1 MRSAAR
7 NSGNEDIRM
16 IRFYN
21 GRVLTFDGSAD
32 ITQTEVWTDGG
43 VICYVGAAPE
53 KRPGF
58 EREIDLNGDLL
69 IPGFKDAHTHSGM
82 TFLRSLAD
90 DMPLDKWLSEQVWPR
105 EARLSPDGLYIMT
118 RLAVMEYLTSGIT
131 SCFDMYFHNDAFI
144 RACVDSGFRAVL
156 CGDMNNFDR
165 DYTEL
170 EDKFLRYNKTH
181 ELISYRLGFHAEYT
195 TSKERM
201 EFVASLVQKYREPMF
216 VHSSETSA
224 EVSGCIERY
233 GVTPTVL
240 FDKLGMYDY
249 GGGGFHCVHM
259 SDEDIEIFKKRGLWA
274 VLNPASNLKLASG
287 IAPVKR
293 FLDEGINLALGT
305 DGAGSNNALDM
316 FREMYLTSVLAKYRE
331 RDASAVDALS
341 VLKMACVGGAR
352 AIGLDDCDAIAV
364 GKKADLAVIDLH
376 KPNMRPINNIAKN
389 IVYSGSK
396 DNVRLTMVNGRVL
409 YENGEFFI
417 GEDAGRIY
425 DEAEKIMETIRS

>member
-1 MRSAAR
+1 
-7 NSGNEDIRM
+7 M

-21 GRVLTFDGSAD
+21 GKILTFENENEVKISEA
-32 ITQTEVWTDGG
+32 EVWTDGA
-43 VICYVGAAPE
+43 VICRVGETPE
-53 KRPGF
+53 TLPQF
-58 EREIDLNGDLL
+58 EREIDLRGDLL
-69 IPGFKDAHTHSGM
+69 IPGFKNAHTHSGM

-90 DMPLDKWLSEQVWPR
+90 DMPLDKWLSEQVWPH
-105 EARLSPDGLYIMT
+105 EARLSPDGLYVMT

-131 SCFDMYFHNDAFI
+131 SCFDMYFHNDAFVK
-144 RACVDSGFRAVL
+144 ACIDSGFRAVL

-195 TSKERM
+195 TSLERM

-216 VHSSETSA
+216 THSSETRA
-224 EVSGCIERY
+224 EVDGCIERH

-240 FDKLGMYDY
+240 FDRLGMYDY

-259 SDEDIEIFKKRGLWA
+259 SDEDIGIFKKRGLWA

-293 FLDEGINLALGT
+293 FLDEGIGLALGT

-316 FREMYLTSVLAKYRE
+316 FREMYLTSVLPKYRE
-331 RDASAVDALS
+331 NDASAVDARS
-341 VLKMACVGGAR
+341 VLRMACVGGAR
-352 AIGLDDCDAIAV
+352 AMGLCDCDGIAA

-376 KPNMRPINNIAKN
+376 RPNMRPINNVPKN

-396 DNVRLTMVNGRVL
+396 ENVRLTMVNGRVL

-417 GEDAGRIY
+417 GEEPEKLYA
-425 DEAEKIMETIRS
+425 EAEKIMETIRS

>member
-1 MRSAAR
+1 
-7 NSGNEDIRM
+7 M

-21 GRVLTFDGSAD
+21 GKILTFENENEVKISEA
-32 ITQTEVWTDGG
+32 EVWTDGA
-43 VICYVGAAPE
+43 VICRVGETPE
-53 KRPGF
+53 TLPQF
-58 EREIDLNGDLL
+58 EREIDLRGDLL
-69 IPGFKDAHTHSGM
+69 IPGFKNAHTHSGM

-90 DMPLDKWLSEQVWPR
+90 DMPLDKWLSEQVWPH
-105 EARLSPDGLYIMT
+105 EARLSPDGLYVMT

-131 SCFDMYFHNDAFI
+131 SCFDMYFHNDAFV
-144 RACVDSGFRAVL
+144 RACIDSGFRAVL

-195 TSKERM
+195 TSLERM

-216 VHSSETSA
+216 THSSETRA
-224 EVSGCIERY
+224 EVDGCIERH

-240 FDKLGMYDY
+240 FDRLGMYDY

-259 SDEDIEIFKKRGLWA
+259 SDEDIGIFKKRGLWA

-293 FLDEGINLALGT
+293 FLDEGISLALGT

-316 FREMYLTSVLAKYRE
+316 FREMYLTSVLPKYRE
-331 RDASAVDALS
+331 NDASAVDARS
-341 VLKMACVGGAR
+341 VLRMACVGGAR
-352 AIGLDDCDAIAV
+352 AMGLCDCDGIAA

-376 KPNMRPINNIAKN
+376 RPNMRPINNIPKN

-396 DNVRLTMVNGRVL
+396 ENVRLTMVNGRVL

-417 GEDAGRIY
+417 GEEPEKIY
-425 DEAEKIMETIRS
+425 AEAEKIMETIRS

>member
-1 MRSAAR
+1 
-7 NSGNEDIRM
+7 M

-21 GRVLTFDGSAD
+21 GKILTFENENEVKISEA
-32 ITQTEVWTDGG
+32 EVWTDGA
-43 VICYVGAAPE
+43 VICRVGETPE
-53 KRPGF
+53 TLPQF
-58 EREIDLNGDLL
+58 EREIDLRGDLL
-69 IPGFKDAHTHSGM
+69 IPGFKNAHTHSGM

-90 DMPLDKWLSEQVWPR
+90 DMPLDKWLSEQVWPH
-105 EARLSPDGLYIMT
+105 EARLSPDGLYVMT

-131 SCFDMYFHNDAFI
+131 SCFDMYFHNDAFV

-195 TSKERM
+195 TSLERM

-216 VHSSETSA
+216 THSSETRA
-224 EVSGCIERY
+224 EVDGCIERH

-240 FDKLGMYDY
+240 FDRLGMYDY

-293 FLDEGINLALGT
+293 FLDEGIGLALGT

-316 FREMYLTSVLAKYRE
+316 FREMYLTSVLPKYRE
-331 RDASAVDALS
+331 NDASAVDARS
-341 VLKMACVGGAR
+341 VLRMACVGGAR
-352 AIGLDDCDAIAV
+352 AMGLCNCDGIAA

-376 KPNMRPINNIAKN
+376 RPNMRPINNIPKN

-396 DNVRLTMVNGRVL
+396 ENVRLTMVNGRVL

-417 GEDAGRIY
+417 GEDPEKIY
-425 DEAEKIMETIRS
+425 AEAEKIMETIRS

>member
-1 MRSAAR
+1 
-7 NSGNEDIRM
+7 M

-21 GRVLTFDGSAD
+21 GKILTFENENEVKISEA
-32 ITQTEVWTDGG
+32 EVWTDGA
-43 VICYVGAAPE
+43 VICRVGETPE
-53 KRPGF
+53 TLPQF
-58 EREIDLNGDLL
+58 EREIDLRGDLL
-69 IPGFKDAHTHSGM
+69 IPGFKNAHTHSGM

-90 DMPLDKWLSEQVWPR
+90 DMPLDKWLSEQVWPH
-105 EARLSPDGLYIMT
+105 EARLSPDGLYVMT

-131 SCFDMYFHNDAFI
+131 SCFDMYFHNDAFV
-144 RACVDSGFRAVL
+144 RACIDSGFRAVL

-195 TSKERM
+195 TSLERM

-216 VHSSETSA
+216 THSSETRA
-224 EVSGCIERY
+224 EVDGCIERH

-240 FDKLGMYDY
+240 FDRLGMYDY

-259 SDEDIEIFKKRGLWA
+259 SDEDIGIFKKRGLWA

-293 FLDEGINLALGT
+293 FLDEGIGLALGT

-316 FREMYLTSVLAKYRE
+316 FREMYLTSVLPKYRE
-331 RDASAVDALS
+331 NDASAVDARS
-341 VLKMACVGGAR
+341 VLRMACVGGAR
-352 AIGLDDCDAIAV
+352 AMGLCDCDGIAA

-376 KPNMRPINNIAKN
+376 RPNMRPINNIPKN

-396 DNVRLTMVNGRVL
+396 ENVRLTMVNGRVL

-417 GEDAGRIY
+417 GEEPEKIY
-425 DEAEKIMETIRS
+425 AEAEKIMETIRS

>member
-1 MRSAAR
+1 
-7 NSGNEDIRM
+7 M

-21 GRVLTFDGSAD
+21 GKILTFENENEVKISEA
-32 ITQTEVWTDGG
+32 EVWTDGA
-43 VICYVGAAPE
+43 VICRVGETPE
-53 KRPGF
+53 TMPQF
-58 EREIDLNGDLL
+58 EREIDLRGDLL
-69 IPGFKDAHTHSGM
+69 IPGFKNAHTHSGL

-90 DMPLDKWLSEQVWPR
+90 DMPLDKWLSEQVWPH
-105 EARLSPDGLYIMT
+105 EARLSPDGLYVMT

-131 SCFDMYFHNDAFI
+131 SCFDMYFHSDAFV
-144 RACVDSGFRAVL
+144 RACIDSGFRAVL

-195 TSKERM
+195 TSLERM

-216 VHSSETSA
+216 THSSETRA
-224 EVSGCIERY
+224 EVDGCIERH

-240 FDKLGMYDY
+240 FDRLGMYDY

-259 SDEDIEIFKKRGLWA
+259 SDEDIGIFKKRGLWA

-293 FLDEGINLALGT
+293 FLDEGISLALGT

-316 FREMYLTSVLAKYRE
+316 FREMYLTSVLPKYRE
-331 RDASAVDALS
+331 NDASAVDARS
-341 VLKMACVGGAR
+341 VLRMACVGGAR
-352 AIGLDDCDAIAV
+352 AMGLCDCDGIAA

-376 KPNMRPINNIAKN
+376 RPNMRPINNIPKN

-396 DNVRLTMVNGRVL
+396 ENVRLTMVNGRVL

-417 GEDAGRIY
+417 GEEPEKIY
-425 DEAEKIMETIRS
+425 AEAEKIMETIRS

>member
-1 MRSAAR
+1 
-7 NSGNEDIRM
+7 M

-21 GRVLTFDGSAD
+21 GKILTFENENEIKISEA
-32 ITQTEVWTDGG
+32 EVWTDGA
-43 VICYVGAAPE
+43 VICRVGETPE
-53 KRPGF
+53 TLPQF
-58 EREIDLNGDLL
+58 EREIDLRGDLL
-69 IPGFKDAHTHSGM
+69 IPGFKNAHTHSGM

-90 DMPLDKWLSEQVWPR
+90 DMPLDKWLSEQVWPH
-105 EARLSPDGLYIMT
+105 EARLSPDGLYVMT

-131 SCFDMYFHNDAFI
+131 SCFDMYFHNDAFVK
-144 RACVDSGFRAVL
+144 ACIDSGFRAVL

-195 TSKERM
+195 TSLERM

-216 VHSSETSA
+216 THSSETRA
-224 EVSGCIERY
+224 EVDGCIERH

-240 FDKLGMYDY
+240 FDRLGMYDY

-259 SDEDIEIFKKRGLWA
+259 SDEDIGIFKKRGLWA

-293 FLDEGINLALGT
+293 FLDEGVGLALGT

-316 FREMYLTSVLAKYRE
+316 FREMYLTSVLPKYRE
-331 RDASAVDALS
+331 NDASAVDARSILR
-341 VLKMACVGGAR
+341 MACVGGAR
-352 AIGLDDCDAIAV
+352 AMGLCDCDGIAA
-364 GKKADLAVIDLH
+364 GKKADLAVIDLRR
-376 KPNMRPINNIAKN
+376 PNMRPINNIPKN

-396 DNVRLTMVNGRVL
+396 ENVRLTMVNGRVL

-417 GEDAGRIY
+417 GEEPEKIY
-425 DEAEKIMETIRS
+425 AEAEKIMETIRS

>member
-1 MRSAAR
+1 
-7 NSGNEDIRM
+7 M

-21 GRVLTFDGSAD
+21 GKILTFENENEVKISEA
-32 ITQTEVWTDGG
+32 EVWTDGA
-43 VICYVGAAPE
+43 VICRVGETPE
-53 KRPGF
+53 TLPQF
-58 EREIDLNGDLL
+58 EREIDLRGDLL
-69 IPGFKDAHTHSGM
+69 IPGFKNAHTHSGM

-90 DMPLDKWLSEQVWPR
+90 DMPLDKWLSEQVWPH
-105 EARLSPDGLYIMT
+105 EARLSPDGLYVMT

-131 SCFDMYFHNDAFI
+131 SCFDMYFHNDAFV
-144 RACVDSGFRAVL
+144 RACIDSGFRAVL

-195 TSKERM
+195 TSLERM

-216 VHSSETSA
+216 THSSETRA
-224 EVSGCIERY
+224 EVDGCIERH

-240 FDKLGMYDY
+240 FDRLGMYDY

-316 FREMYLTSVLAKYRE
+316 FREMYLTSVLPKYRE
-331 RDASAVDALS
+331 NDASAVDARS
-341 VLKMACVGGAR
+341 VLRMACVGGAR
-352 AIGLDDCDAIAV
+352 AMGLCDCDGIAA

-376 KPNMRPINNIAKN
+376 RPNMRPINNIPKN

-396 DNVRLTMVNGRVL
+396 ENVRLTMVNGRIL

-417 GEDAGRIY
+417 GEEPEKIY
-425 DEAEKIMETIRS
+425 AEAEKIMETIRS

>member
-1 MRSAAR
+1 
-7 NSGNEDIRM
+7 M

-131 SCFDMYFHNDAFI
+131 SCFDMYFHNDAFV
-144 RACVDSGFRAVL
+144 RACIDSGFRAVL

-170 EDKFLRYNKTH
+170 EDKFLRYNKMH

-201 EFVASLVQKYREPMF
+201 EFVASLVQKYHEPMF

>member
-1 MRSAAR
+1 
-7 NSGNEDIRM
+7 M

-131 SCFDMYFHNDAFI
+131 SCFDMYFHNDAFV
-144 RACVDSGFRAVL
+144 RACIDSDFRAVL

-240 FDKLGMYDY
+240 FDMLGMYDY

>member
-1 MRSAAR
+1 
-7 NSGNEDIRM
+7 M

-131 SCFDMYFHNDAFI
+131 SCFDMYFHNDAFV
-144 RACVDSGFRAVL
+144 RACIDSGFRAVL

-249 GGGGFHCVHM
+249 GGGGVHCVHM

>member
-1 MRSAAR
+1 
-7 NSGNEDIRM
+7 M

-21 GRVLTFDGSAD
+21 GKILTFENENEVKISEA
-32 ITQTEVWTDGG
+32 EVWTDGA
-43 VICYVGAAPE
+43 VICRVGETPE
-53 KRPGF
+53 TLPQF
-58 EREIDLNGDLL
+58 EREIDLRGDLL
-69 IPGFKDAHTHSGM
+69 IPGFKNAHTHSGM

-90 DMPLDKWLSEQVWPR
+90 DMPLDKWLSDQVWPH
-105 EARLSPDGLYIMT
+105 EASLSPDGLYVMT

-131 SCFDMYFHNDAFI
+131 SCFDMYFHNDAFV
-144 RACVDSGFRAVL
+144 RACIDSGFRAVL

-195 TSKERM
+195 TSLERM

-216 VHSSETSA
+216 THSSETRA
-224 EVSGCIERY
+224 EVDGCIERH

-240 FDKLGMYDY
+240 FDRLGMYDY

-259 SDEDIEIFKKRGLWA
+259 SDEDIGIFKKRGLWA

-293 FLDEGINLALGT
+293 FLDEGIGLALGT

-316 FREMYLTSVLAKYRE
+316 FREMYLTSVLPKYRE
-331 RDASAVDALS
+331 NDASAVDARS
-341 VLKMACVGGAR
+341 VLRMACVGGAR
-352 AIGLDDCDAIAV
+352 AMGLCDCDGIAA

-376 KPNMRPINNIAKN
+376 RPNMRPINNIPKN

-396 DNVRLTMVNGRVL
+396 ENVRLTMVNGRVL

-417 GEDAGRIY
+417 GEEPEKIY
-425 DEAEKIMETIRS
+425 AEAEKIMETIRS

>member
-1 MRSAAR
+1 
-7 NSGNEDIRM
+7 M

-21 GRVLTFDGSAD
+21 GKILTFENENEVKISEA
-32 ITQTEVWTDGG
+32 EVWTDGA
-43 VICYVGAAPE
+43 VICHVGETPE
-53 KRPGF
+53 TLPQF
-58 EREIDLNGDLL
+58 EREIDLRGDLL
-69 IPGFKDAHTHSGM
+69 IPGFKNAHTHSGM

-90 DMPLDKWLSEQVWPR
+90 DMPLDKWLSEQVWPH
-105 EARLSPDGLYIMT
+105 EARLSPDGLYVMT

-131 SCFDMYFHNDAFI
+131 SCFDMYFHNDAFV
-144 RACVDSGFRAVL
+144 RACIDSGFRAVL

-195 TSKERM
+195 TSLERM

-216 VHSSETSA
+216 THSSETRA
-224 EVSGCIERY
+224 EVDGCIERH

-240 FDKLGMYDY
+240 FDRLGMYDY

-293 FLDEGINLALGT
+293 FLDEGIGLALGT

-316 FREMYLTSVLAKYRE
+316 FREMYLTSVLPKYRE
-331 RDASAVDALS
+331 NDASAVDARS
-341 VLKMACVGGAR
+341 VLRMACVGGAR
-352 AIGLDDCDAIAV
+352 AMGLCDCDGIAA

-376 KPNMRPINNIAKN
+376 RPNMRPINNIPKN

-396 DNVRLTMVNGRVL
+396 ENVRLTMVNGRVL

-417 GEDAGRIY
+417 GEEPEKIY
-425 DEAEKIMETIRS
+425 AEAEKVMETIRS

>member
-1 MRSAAR
+1 
-7 NSGNEDIRM
+7 M

-21 GRVLTFDGSAD
+21 GRVLTLDGPAE

-43 VICYVGAAPE
+43 TICHVGDAPE
-53 KRPGF
+53 ERPVF

-69 IPGFKDAHTHSGM
+69 MPGFKDAHTHSGM

-105 EARLSPDGLYIMT
+105 EARLSPDGLYVMT

-131 SCFDMYFHNDAFI
+131 SCFDMYFHNDAFV
-144 RACVDSGFRAVL
+144 RACIDSGFRAVL

-195 TSKERM
+195 TSMERM

-216 VHSSETSA
+216 VHSSETRS

-240 FDKLGMYDY
+240 FDRLGMYDY

-259 SDEDIEIFKKRGLWA
+259 SDEDVEIFKRRGLWA

-287 IAPVKR
+287 IAPVKQ
-293 FLDEGINLALGT
+293 FLDEGIGLALGT

-331 RDASAVDALS
+331 NDASAVDALR
-341 VLKMACVGGAR
+341 VLEMACVGGAR
-352 AIGLDDCDAIAV
+352 AMGLGSCDAIAT
-364 GKKADLAVIDLH
+364 GKKADLTVIDLH
-376 KPNMRPINNIAKN
+376 KPNMRPVNNIAKN

>member
-1 MRSAAR
+1 
-7 NSGNEDIRM
+7 M

-131 SCFDMYFHNDAFI
+131 SCFDMYFHNDAFV
-144 RACVDSGFRAVL
+144 RACIDSGFRAVL

-170 EDKFLRYNKTH
+170 EDKFLRYNKMH

>member
-1 MRSAAR
+1 
-7 NSGNEDIRM
+7 M

-21 GRVLTFDGSAD
+21 GKILIFENETEVKISEA
-32 ITQTEVWTDGG
+32 EVWTDGA
-43 VICYVGAAPE
+43 VICRVGETPE
-53 KRPGF
+53 TLPQF
-58 EREIDLNGDLL
+58 EREIDLRGDLL
-69 IPGFKDAHTHSGM
+69 IPGFKNAHTHSGM

-90 DMPLDKWLSEQVWPR
+90 DMPLDKWLSEQVWPH
-105 EARLSPDGLYIMT
+105 EARLSPDGLYVMT
-118 RLAVMEYLTSGIT
+118 RLAIMEYLMSGIT
-131 SCFDMYFHNDAFI
+131 SCFDMYFHNDAFV
-144 RACVDSGFRAVL
+144 RACIDSGFRAVL

-195 TSKERM
+195 TSLERM

-216 VHSSETSA
+216 THSSETRA
-224 EVSGCIERY
+224 EVDGCIERH

-240 FDKLGMYDY
+240 FDRLGMYDY

-287 IAPVKR
+287 IAHVKR
-293 FLDEGINLALGT
+293 FLDEGIGLALGT

-316 FREMYLTSVLAKYRE
+316 FREMYLTSVLPKYRE
-331 RDASAVDALS
+331 NDASAVDARS
-341 VLKMACVGGAR
+341 VLRMACVGGAR
-352 AIGLDDCDAIAV
+352 AMGLCDCDGIAA

-376 KPNMRPINNIAKN
+376 RPYMRPINNIPKN

-396 DNVRLTMVNGRVL
+396 ENVRLTMVNGRIL

-417 GEDAGRIY
+417 GEEPEKIY
-425 DEAEKIMETIRS
+425 AEAEKIMETIRS

>member
-1 MRSAAR
+1 
-7 NSGNEDIRM
+7 M

-21 GRVLTFDGSAD
+21 GKILTFENENEVKISEA
-32 ITQTEVWTDGG
+32 EVWTDGA
-43 VICYVGAAPE
+43 VICRVGETPE
-53 KRPGF
+53 TLPQF
-58 EREIDLNGDLL
+58 EREIDLRGDLL
-69 IPGFKDAHTHSGM
+69 IPGFKNAHTHSGM

-105 EARLSPDGLYIMT
+105 EARLSPDGLYVMT

-131 SCFDMYFHNDAFI
+131 SCFDMYFHNDAFV
-144 RACVDSGFRAVL
+144 RACIDSGFRAVL
-156 CGDMNNFDR
+156 CGDMNNFDH

-195 TSKERM
+195 TSLERM

-216 VHSSETSA
+216 THSSETRA
-224 EVSGCIERY
+224 EVDGCIERH

-240 FDKLGMYDY
+240 FDRLGMYDY

-316 FREMYLTSVLAKYRE
+316 FREMYLTSVLPKYRE
-331 RDASAVDALS
+331 NDASAVDARS
-341 VLKMACVGGAR
+341 VLRMACVGGAR
-352 AIGLDDCDAIAV
+352 AMGLCDCDGIAA

-376 KPNMRPINNIAKN
+376 RPNMRPINNIPKN

-396 DNVRLTMVNGRVL
+396 ENVRLTMVNGRVL

-417 GEDAGRIY
+417 GEEPEKIY
-425 DEAEKIMETIRS
+425 AEAEKVMETIRS

>member
-1 MRSAAR
+1 
-7 NSGNEDIRM
+7 M

-21 GRVLTFDGSAD
+21 GRVPTFDGSAD

-131 SCFDMYFHNDAFI
+131 SCFDMYFHNDAFV
-144 RACVDSGFRAVL
+144 RACIDSGFRAVL

>member
-1 MRSAAR
+1 
-7 NSGNEDIRM
+7 M

-21 GRVLTFDGSAD
+21 GKILTFENENEVKISEA
-32 ITQTEVWTDGG
+32 EVWTDGA
-43 VICYVGAAPE
+43 VICRVGETPE
-53 KRPGF
+53 TLPQF
-58 EREIDLNGDLL
+58 EREIDLRGDLL
-69 IPGFKDAHTHSGM
+69 IPGFKNAHTHSGM

-90 DMPLDKWLSEQVWPR
+90 DMPLDKWLSEQVWPH
-105 EARLSPDGLYIMT
+105 EARLSPDGLYVMT

-131 SCFDMYFHNDAFI
+131 SCFDMYFHNDAFV
-144 RACVDSGFRAVL
+144 RACIDSGFRAVL

-195 TSKERM
+195 TSLERM

-216 VHSSETSA
+216 THSSETRA
-224 EVSGCIERY
+224 EVDGCIERH

-240 FDKLGMYDY
+240 FDRLGMYDY

-316 FREMYLTSVLAKYRE
+316 FREMYLTSVLPKYSE
-331 RDASAVDALS
+331 NDASAVDARS
-341 VLKMACVGGAR
+341 VLRMACVGGAR
-352 AIGLDDCDAIAV
+352 AMGLCDCDGIAA

-376 KPNMRPINNIAKN
+376 RPNMRPINNIPKN

-396 DNVRLTMVNGRVL
+396 ENVRLTMVNGRIL

-417 GEDAGRIY
+417 GEEPEKIY
-425 DEAEKIMETIRS
+425 AEAEKIMETIRS